1 MDMGARIAN
10 SMTVTV
16 KKERYFPTLERA
28 GETIKTKL
36 NNIRTIGIS
45 VGTWEFFI
53 FSLRVHIINK
63 MVPNLI

>member
-1 MDMGARIAN
+1 MDIGARIAN

-45 VGTWEFFI
+45 VGTWTFFI
-53 FSLRVHIINK
+53 
-63 MVPNLI
+63 